1 MYVYCIVDEAVK
13 HRLVSREQGL
23 IPAKPQAR
31 TDHKLII
38 ADTLDCYRLFN
49 AIEEKYLKNPLSL
62 ANQVMFDLL
71 PDVQNKLIQE

>member
-1 MYVYCIVDEAVK
+1 M
-13 HRLVSREQGL
+13 
-23 IPAKPQAR
+23 
-31 TDHKLII
+31 

-49 AIEEKYLKNPLSL
+49 VIEEKYLKNPSSL